1 MKWRALGLATFFASS
16 LAMAAPAADAITLCE
31 SCHGKGGNSDIAL
44 TPSLAGQPDIFV
56 TNQLILFREGL
67 RNSSVMQA
75 VAKGMKDKD
84 AIELGKHF
92 AKSPVK
98 LVPTSAADPKM
109 EIRGRQLIEKMHCG
123 QCHLPNFAG
132 RSQVPRLA
140 GQREDYLVA
149 AMREYRDGKRTGADT
164 TMTEVLSGIAD
175 ADIIA
180 LGHFLAR
187 RK

>member
-1 MKWRALGLATFFASS
+1 LKQAS
-16 LAMAAPAADAITLCE
+16 LIAAVLMGTAAIAAPPQATITLCE

-44 TPSLAGQPDIFV
+44 TPSLAGQPDIFI

-67 RNSSVMQA
+67 RNSPVMQG

-98 LVPTSAADPKM
+98 LIATTPVDPKL
-109 EIRGRQLIEKMHCG
+109 EVRGRQLIDKMHCG

-132 RSQVPRLA
+132 RSQIPRLA

-149 AMREYRDGKRTGADT
+149 AMREYRDGKRSSADT
-164 TMTEVLSGIAD
+164 TMTEVLSGVAD
-175 ADIIA
+175 ADITA

>member
-1 MKWRALGLATFFASS
+1 LKRLS
-16 LAMAAPAADAITLCE
+16 LAAAVLIGTAAVAAPTKDTISLCE
-31 SCHGKGGNSDIAL
+31 SCHGKGGNSDVAL
-44 TPSLAGQPDIFV
+44 TPSIAGQPDIFI

-67 RNSSVMQA
+67 RSSDVMQG
-75 VAKGMKDKD
+75 VAKAMKDKD

-98 LVPTSAADPKM
+98 IVSPGVVDPKL
-109 EIRGRQLIEKMHCG
+109 ETRARQLVGERHCG

-132 RSQVPRLA
+132 RSQIPRLA
-140 GQREDYLVA
+140 GQREDYLVST
-149 AMREYRDGKRTGADT
+149 MRAYVGGKRTSADT
-164 TMTEVLSGIAD
+164 TMQEVLAGLAD
-175 ADIIA
+175 ADIQA

>member
-1 MKWRALGLATFFASS
+1 LKRASWVAAALLGTAA
-16 LAMAAPAADAITLCE
+16 AAAPPRETIALCE
-31 SCHGKGGNSDIAL
+31 SCHGRGGNSETAL
-44 TPSLAGQPDIFV
+44 TPSLAGQPDIFT

-67 RNSSVMQA
+67 RASPVMQG

-92 AKSPVK
+92 ARSPVK
-98 LVPTSAADPKM
+98 AIPTTPIDPKLAA
-109 EIRGRQLIEKMHCG
+109 RGKELVDKMHCG
-123 QCHLPNFAG
+123 QCHLPTFAG

-140 GQREDYLVA
+140 GQREDYLLA
-149 AMREYRDGKRTGADT
+149 AMREYREGKRTGADT
-164 TMTEVLSGIAD
+164 TMTEVLSGVQD
-175 ADIIA
+175 SDITA

>member
-1 MKWRALGLATFFASS
+1 MIAAVLLGTAAV
-16 LAMAAPAADAITLCE
+16 AAPSREAITLCE
-31 SCHGKGGNSDIAL
+31 SCHGKGGNSEVAL
-44 TPSLAGQPDIFV
+44 TPSIAGQPDIFI

-67 RNSSVMQA
+67 RNSPVMQG

-84 AIELGKHF
+84 AIELAKHF

-98 LVPTSAADPKM
+98 VVATTPMDKKLEA
-109 EIRGRQLIEKMHCG
+109 RGKDLIGKMHCG

-140 GQREDYLVA
+140 GQREDYLIA
-149 AMREYRDGKRTGADT
+149 AMREYREGKRTGADT
-164 TMTEVLSGIAD
+164 TMTEVLSGMPD
-175 ADIIA
+175 ADITA